1 MQFNYSIVLLNMQ
14 YLFIKTLFKNDK
26 ITGIN
31 FKSARTLHYATAR
44 DKQNLHLIVQKFN
57 FN

>member
-26 ITGIN
+26 TAGIN

-44 DKQNLHLIVQKFN
+44 DKQNLPYPTTII
-57 FN
+57 

>member
-26 ITGIN
+26 TAGIN
-31 FKSARTLHYATAR
+31 FSLRSHFTLCNSTR
-44 DKQNLHLIVQKFN
+44 QTKFA
-57 FN
+57 FNSTKI